1 MACRRLFTPSRE
13 LKKGGGFEFH
23 LLNHSYCAMYHQKTA
38 HRVLPTHSV
47 LVAIAF
53 LSLAWPAE
61 ASDTPQLDS
70 LLQVWHDESASID
83 ERFAAFDKLYAGYH
97 QRYPDTMLV
106 ELEELAVKAL
116 EHNRPLLL
124 PQ

>member
-1 MACRRLFTPSRE
+1 MI
-13 LKKGGGFEFH
+13 
-23 LLNHSYCAMYHQKTA
+23 HQKTTQGI
-38 HRVLPTHSV
+38 LTSCWL
-47 LVAIAF
+47 LVAIA
-53 LSLAWPAE
+53 LLAPAWPAA
-61 ASDTPQLDS
+61 ASDAPQLDS
-70 LLQVWHDESASID
+70 LLRVWHDESASID

-124 PQ
+124 YDAWLRKGGLLNYKWL